1 MDEDLAGVLGDHG
14 ADLAGV
20 DGADP
25 AEGEG
30 PEDDYGDGGNV
41 ARLRRAMTAE
51 QAAPEVLPF
60 KSELVGA
67 VLAAV
72 AEREEALAEAESST
86 EDDES
91 LAAALYLT
99 EVKRIKYMLRVY
111 LRTRLKKIETYVLHI
126 LNSDEL
132 YGRLSEQEQEFART
146 YTDAMDQLFTSSV
159 TGQMPENFDSLL
171 KQSDASSTNDM
182 IAEPNFDSH
191 VFCRIREDVG
201 TVELDSSGRSVDL
214 NPGDLCIIRYRPI
227 QPLVLEER
235 LELW

>member
-72 AEREEALAEAESST
+72 AEREEALAEFQRRTFE
-86 EDDES
+86 
-91 LAAALYLT
+91 
-99 EVKRIKYMLRVY
+99 EVAP
-111 LRTRLKKIETYVLHI
+111 H
-126 LNSDEL
+126 
-132 YGRLSEQEQEFART
+132 ARR
-146 YTDAMDQLFTSSV
+146 YEVA
-159 TGQMPENFDSLL
+159 
-171 KQSDASSTNDM
+171 
-182 IAEPNFDSH
+182 
-191 VFCRIREDVG
+191 
-201 TVELDSSGRSVDL
+201 VD
-214 NPGDLCIIRYRPI
+214 
-227 QPLVLEER
+227 
-235 LELW
+235 